1 LDGVDRTARCPYR
14 LDFGTIVRRDADLVD
29 LYPWLVF
36 THIAGAFVFVL
47 AHGVSAWASL
57 QIDREHEPARI
68 RALLEL
74 MSSSLAGAYVGLLLL
89 LVAGIWAGISGGH
102 FGRGWIWAALGL
114 LIVIA
119 VVMYA
124 IGTRYYGTLRTAV
137 GLRTMQTPKDAPDPV
152 AVGQAELDAILAR
165 SPSRALAGIGY
176 GGLGLI
182 LLLMVLKPF

>member
-1 LDGVDRTARCPYR
+1 VDRAACSQHD
-14 LDFGTIVRRDADLVD
+14 LDFAASVRREVD
-29 LYPWLVF
+29 PVDIYPWLVF
-36 THIAGAFVFVL
+36 THIAGAFFFVL

-57 QIDREHEPARI
+57 QIDNERDPARI

-74 MSSSLAGAYVGLLLL
+74 MSTSLTGTYVGLLFLL
-89 LVAGIWAGISGGH
+89 IGGIWAGISGGH

-114 LIVIA
+114 LIVIG
-119 VVMYA
+119 VGMYLL
-124 IGTRYYGTLRTAV
+124 GTRYYGTLRAAV

-152 AVGQAELDAILAR
+152 PVGQAELDAILAR

-182 LLLMVLKPF
+182 LFLMVLKPF